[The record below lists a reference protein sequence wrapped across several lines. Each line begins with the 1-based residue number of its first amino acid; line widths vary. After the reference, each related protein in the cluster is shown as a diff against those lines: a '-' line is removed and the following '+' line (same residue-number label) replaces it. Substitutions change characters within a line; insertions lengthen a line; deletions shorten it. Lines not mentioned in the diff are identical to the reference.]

1 MTNKLNPDRNLFRSF
16 YRNNRSRFLIA
27 LFLLIFEAGLQ
38 IVSAVITQQL
48 LEAGIQRSMEL
59 LRIGLLNAA
68 LFFSGGLTI
77 SLIRIFIQSAY
88 LRTGLSRYKQVSF
101 RRLLSR
107 SLREFFSKP
116 NGSYLSAFTND
127 LDPICDNY
135 LNGLFSITVNIVQ
148 FAGAIG
154 LMFFYSVHLTV
165 AVMILS
171 SVPLLTGLLIGRT
184 LIPAETALSDQNRAF
199 VAQVKDLLSGF
210 SVIKSF
216 QAEKEAEKLFSVEN
230 DRVETAR
237 YNRKVSHGKVKT
249 IAGYLGG
256 ATQFAIFGY
265 GAYLAVQGEISVSI
279 VLVFVQLMNYVIQPL
294 QELPDHLAQRRAAK
308 ELVVRMEKLTEA
320 GGTAVEQSDIAA
332 IRTGIRLRNLA
343 FAHEDGPQILS
354 GVNFDFRKNGAY
366 AIVGPSGSGKSTLIS
381 LLLGTYRDYDGEI
394 RYDDLELKDI
404 SIDALYNLI
413 SLIQQEVFIFDR
425 TIRENIS
432 LFKTFPDSELDLA
445 ITRSGLDRYIAERGA
460 DTKCGENGK
469 NLSGGERQR
478 ISIARA
484 LIRKCQVLFVDEA
497 TSALDNE
504 TGQKIIETILSLK
517 DVTRIVV
524 THRLE
529 AAELRKFDTI
539 LVLKS
544 GKLIESGKF
553 DELIEAKGFFY
564 SLFKLNR

>member
-1 MTNKLNPDRNLFRSF
+1 MPNSSTPDSNLFRTF
-16 YRNNRSRFLIA
+16 YRNNRGRFLIA

-59 LRIGLLNAA
+59 LRVGLLNAA

-77 SLIRIFIQSAY
+77 SLVRIFIQSAY
-88 LRTGLSRYKQVSF
+88 LRAGLSRYKQVSF
-101 RRLLSR
+101 RRLLGR
-107 SLREFFSKP
+107 SLREFFSRP
-116 NGSYLSAFTND
+116 SGSYLSAFTND

-135 LNGLFSITVNIVQ
+135 LNGLFLIAVNIIQ

-154 LMFFYSVHLTV
+154 LMFFYNVHLTV
-165 AVMILS
+165 AVLILS
-171 SVPLLTGLLIGRT
+171 SGPLLTGLLIGRT

-199 VAQVKDLLSGF
+199 VSQVKDLLSGF

-216 QAEKEAEKLFSVEN
+216 QAEKEAENLFSVEN

-237 YNRKVSHGKVKT
+237 YNRKTAHGKVKT

-308 ELVVRMEKLTEA
+308 ELIVRMEKLTEA
-320 GGTAVEQSDIAA
+320 AGTATELSDIAA
-332 IRTGIRLRNLA
+332 IGTGIRVRDLT
-343 FAHEDGPQILS
+343 FAHADGSRILTDI
-354 GVNFDFRKNGAY
+354 NYDFRKNSAY
-366 AIVGPSGSGKSTLIS
+366 AIVGPSGSGKSTLVN
-381 LLLGTYRDYDGEI
+381 LLLGTYSDYDGEI
-394 RYDDLELKDI
+394 RYDGLELKEI

-445 ITRSGLDRYIAERGA
+445 ISRSGLDRYIAEKGA
-460 DTKCGENGK
+460 DAKCGENGK

-504 TGQKIIETILSLK
+504 TGQKIMETILSLS

-529 AAELRKFDTI
+529 AAELRKFDAI

-544 GKLIESGKF
+544 GELIESGTF
-553 DELIEAKGFFY
+553 DELIEAKSFFY